1 MLTRYT
7 CLQMLSLQFPT
18 YPPGTHWVPTP
29 YVVPAPTPMQPVD
42 DGYNLPAHMSAAPA
56 TYKNDGQP
64 PRGISVML
72 PSPEATA
79 MPYNQMIPQV
89 SINGTYMLNDSC

>member
-1 MLTRYT
+1 
-7 CLQMLSLQFPT
+7 MLSLQFPA
-18 YPPGTHWVPTP
+18 YPAGTHWVPTP
-29 YVVPAPTPMQPVD
+29 YVMPAPAPMQQVD
-42 DGYNLPAHMSAAPA
+42 DGYSLPAHMSAAA

-79 MPYNQMIPQV
+79 VQYNQMIPQV
-89 SINGTYMLNDSC
+89 AIFSKKKSLS